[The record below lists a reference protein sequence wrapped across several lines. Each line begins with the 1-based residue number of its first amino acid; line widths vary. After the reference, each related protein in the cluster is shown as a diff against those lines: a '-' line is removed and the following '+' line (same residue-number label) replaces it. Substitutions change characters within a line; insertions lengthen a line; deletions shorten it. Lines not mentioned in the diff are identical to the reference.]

1 MAPPGKNLFDAHERN
16 SRKEMRIEAK
26 TRGNSKSGPDQKSDG
41 HAAGLNQ
48 VRCVWTIAQ
57 NTTVELKDN
66 LHATQSY

>member
-48 VRCVWTIAQ
+48 VRCV
-57 NTTVELKDN
+57 
-66 LHATQSY
+66 